1 MYLTYRSAL
10 IRNLSVAAVNGAI
23 TLMILLIAPLGLA
36 AVIANT
42 ILVTGATF
50 FTATFADTAI
60 RYLQP
65 GRSRGANVSADYPL
79 GDRGIGD
86 IDRR

>member
-10 IRNLSVAAVNGAI
+10 VRNLAVATVNGAI

-42 ILVTGATF
+42 ILIAGATF
-50 FTATFADTAI
+50 FTGTFADTAI

-65 GRSRGANVSADYPL
+65 GRSRGVNVAGDYPL
-79 GDRGIGD
+79 GDRNIDD
-86 IDRR
+86 IERR